1 MANFS
6 TSHHLQCTTTNT
18 TTSMRQNKWLEKF
31 ENLLC
36 ALNTEK
42 DKKGKAMS
50 LQYAGDRDKVYDIYY
65 SIMHK
70 EK

>member
-1 MANFS
+1 M
-6 TSHHLQCTTTNT
+6 
-18 TTSMRQNKWLEKF
+18 SMKQNKWLEKF

-42 DKKGKAMS
+42 DKKGKAML

-65 SIMHK
+65 SIMDKKKRIGITTTHK
-70 EK
+70 CHRCNGGI